1 MMNKGHV
8 FFAQNSDV
16 NYVTQAYALAI
27 TIKKHNKQHNNTC
40 IITSDNIPEEY
51 RHAFDYVVR
60 IPGNDNAKN
69 SQWKIENRWKIIHA
83 TPFRENIVYDT
94 DMLLLGS
101 NDHWWEFLTNRDV
114 VITSKV
120 RDYKNRI
127 ITNDYY
133 RKVFTANNLPNT
145 YMGIHYFKKTPKAY
159 EFYKWLQIITENY
172 SVFYDKFLL
181 KNKQRFCSM
190 DVNAA
195 LAVKFMEAEAE
206 FLLDTDTPTFIH
218 MKPAIQRWHNLPKS
232 WQDVVRVDYAEQLT
246 VGNIVQTGVF
256 HYTEDSFLTNDI
268 LSKLHGD

>member
-16 NYVTQAYALAI
+16 NYVTQAYALAL

-40 IITSDNIPEEY
+40 IITSDNIPEEH

-94 DMLLLGS
+94 DMLLLGA

-133 RKVFTANNLPNT
+133 RKVFTANDLPNT
-145 YMGIHYFKKTPKAY
+145 YMGIHYFKKTSKAY

-195 LAVKFMEAEAE
+195 LAVKFMGAEAE

-218 MKPAIQRWHNLPKS
+218 MKPAIQRWHNLSKS
-232 WQDVVRVDYAEQLT
+232 WQDVVRVDYARQLT